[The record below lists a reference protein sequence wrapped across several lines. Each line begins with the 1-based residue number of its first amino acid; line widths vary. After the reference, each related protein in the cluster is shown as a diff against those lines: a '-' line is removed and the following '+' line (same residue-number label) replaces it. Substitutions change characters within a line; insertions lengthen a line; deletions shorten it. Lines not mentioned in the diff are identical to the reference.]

1 MTNDRFPI
9 SYTTIIFSPKMIFAR
24 RSAFLW
30 WQNVILVIFLNAL
43 VLMPITLHYASLNSY
58 PLEHIVSNGLDSL
71 TEKTYHALTQGTIW
85 HDRYDGKTV
94 LIEDTAAVVA
104 VLPTPDML
112 EKLKE
117 DQRSQ
122 LILTE
127 TSWTLSFPDGQ
138 RLTAKV
144 RGSKER
150 LARLTSLEAVKA
162 FVNQQWYNSNRAA
175 VLAFLLLVASSVV
188 YLGAGLVIG
197 IGSLS
202 LLLTRSAKLF
212 SLKSYSECLGLLV
225 NCFGLPTLL
234 AVLIGFWG
242 HNPIVVM
249 NSQVFGTL
257 LMLVLVFYKT
267 QFRDEEQAL
276 A

>member
-9 SYTTIIFSPKMIFAR
+9 SYTTIIFSPKMIFAH

-30 WQNVILVIFLNAL
+30 WQNVILVLFLNAL
-43 VLMPITLHYASLNSY
+43 VLMPITLHYASLKSY
-58 PLEHIVSNGLDSL
+58 PLEQIVRNGLGSL

-94 LIEDTAAVVA
+94 LIEDTDAVVA
-104 VLPTPDML
+104 VLPTP
-112 EKLKE
+112 EIVEELKK

-127 TSWTLSFPDGQ
+127 TSWILSFPDGQ

-144 RGSKER
+144 KGNKER
-150 LARLTSLEAVKA
+150 LTRLTSLEAVKA

-234 AVLIGFWG
+234 AVLISFWV
-242 HNPIVVM
+242 HNPIVIM

>member
-1 MTNDRFPI
+1 M
-9 SYTTIIFSPKMIFAR
+9 M
-24 RSAFLW
+24 
-30 WQNVILVIFLNAL
+30 
-43 VLMPITLHYASLNSY
+43 
-58 PLEHIVSNGLDSL
+58 E
-71 TEKTYHALTQGTIW
+71 
-85 HDRYDGKTV
+85 KTV
-94 LIEDTAAVVA
+94 LIEDTDAVVA
-104 VLPTPDML
+104 VLPTP
-112 EKLKE
+112 EIVEELKK

-127 TSWTLSFPDGQ
+127 TSWILSFPDGQ

-144 RGSKER
+144 KGNKER
-150 LARLTSLEAVKA
+150 LTRLTSLEAVKA

-202 LLLTRSAKLF
+202 LLLTRSARLF

-234 AVLIGFWG
+234 AVLISFWV
-242 HNPIVVM
+242 HNPIVIM